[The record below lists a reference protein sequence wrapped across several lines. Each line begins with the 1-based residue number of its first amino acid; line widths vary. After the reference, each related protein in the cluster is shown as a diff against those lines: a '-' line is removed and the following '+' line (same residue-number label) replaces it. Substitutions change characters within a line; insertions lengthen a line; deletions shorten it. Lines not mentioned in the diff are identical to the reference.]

1 MEPDR
6 GFILHSADYEVDGT
20 QQVSSGIA
28 LTFSSEVLVDIALGQ
43 GPRRSL
49 IIFGYSGWG
58 PAQLEG
64 ELARGDWT
72 VTDADPDLVLGTDPR
87 EQVAPLARRHNHL
100 SRLLVARGRYLAG
113 PASGAPIRFR
123 FKRLCRIGFVL
134 RINADSLSQAS
145 VPWQR
150 LNLRPEPHGQ
160 GALRPTLLQVSGL
173 RWSNAARRTVPF
185 PAVAWAGSPASRG
198 GGRSASS
205 ATRRQCGRLVG

>member
-1 MEPDR
+1 MRLLRALGLIAFLAAGAAAGAVQAASLTGKVLVAGEGMPDPRFQETVIYLVDHDANGAFGLVVNKPSAIGPIAALLDELGIEADEYGFDVQGSVTLHYGGPVEPDR

-72 VTDADPDLVLGTDPR
+72 VTDADPDLVLGTDH
-87 EQVAPLARRHNHL
+87 ESKWRR
-100 SRLLVARGRYLAG
+100 
-113 PASGAPIRFR
+113 
-123 FKRLCRIGFVL
+123 
-134 RINADSLSQAS
+134 SL
-145 VPWQR
+145 
-150 LNLRPEPHGQ
+150 GIII
-160 GALRPTLLQVSGL
+160 
-173 RWSNAARRTVPF
+173 
-185 PAVAWAGSPASRG
+185 
-198 GGRSASS
+198 
-205 ATRRQCGRLVG
+205 